1 METLMLSG
9 TKFYMSYRQA
19 SFENLYL
26 NKFNTLNIYSMNSVL
41 LCVNDFNFLFEGSY
55 LV

>member
-1 METLMLSG
+1 MDTLMLGHS
-9 TKFYMSYRQA
+9 KFYVSY
-19 SFENLYL
+19 SKHLLYL
-26 NKFNTLNIYSMNSVL
+26 NKFNALHIFYSMNRVL